1 MPFFARIKARFAS
14 PRGRRVSLW
23 LSFFFFWGAI
33 GSFIPYLSLYY
44 DSVGLTG
51 THIGIL
57 NSVRAALSFMSAIA
71 IAFLSDVLRRRRL
84 VFILLIIGM
93 IIMLAIFPHMASFIT
108 ILPIVALYSALQTPN
123 IAILDQETLSMLANP
138 RDYSVVRVGGSFGVG
153 IITFLTGLIVDW
165 PGVPLSIIFY
175 IHIALL
181 VMLLFLLLTL
191 PESHDQ
197 KKQAKIPSFKDV
209 ALLFRL
215 PGFAL
220 WMVIIFLFG
229 FGDAALINFL
239 FLHIRAIGGSA
250 SLMGLATVFSI
261 AGEIAGYYLAQRIQ
275 KRVGSRRMIVLAFIF
290 RTLWF
295 ILIALNR
302 IPLLVLPIH
311 ILNGIGFAL
320 IGAGSVAYV
329 NERAPQHIG
338 TTAQGIRSAILIR
351 LSAVVGSLFAGAI
364 YQRAGSASMYLI
376 FAAISAVSLLLAAL
390 LRRADRRREANSSNA
405 I

>member
-275 KRVGSRRMIVLAFIF
+275 KR
-290 RTLWF
+290 LWF